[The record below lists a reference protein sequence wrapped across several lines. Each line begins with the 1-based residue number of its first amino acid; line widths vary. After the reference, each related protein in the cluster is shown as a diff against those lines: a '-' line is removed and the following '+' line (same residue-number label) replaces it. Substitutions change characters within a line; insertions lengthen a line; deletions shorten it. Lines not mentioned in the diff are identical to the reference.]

1 MHDYYIREL
10 EEDIKIINNQ
20 IKHVGDNAT
29 RELRRLEALR
39 EEKESRLRQLQET
52 RDMGLNRV
60 ESRID
65 KHYDEKRDDNT
76 LDIVETNREISNLK
90 QARANTRTNAGQ
102 RFYNRRIDRE
112 NAYLQRLKEK
122 GARLTARQRFFTMPR
137 RAYNS
142 LVDRLRARV
151 LGNRNYLEDRV
162 NDYTLMRD
170 SLGNG
175 VIDRVLGRYFDL
187 RLNIYDRTMRG
198 YNALIDAAA
207 IARIVYQGSRGRDI
221 SPEEY
226 DQLSND
232 LVGAIDAIYRSR
244 NTQQVREEENKTEEK
259 VTEVKEEMTSE
270 KEPEVMS
277 EEEKKALF
285 DKVDKLLEDTPVT
298 EEIST
303 RTADELIEENNKMFN
318 EMKKENET
326 AFEQLGQETEEEFEN
341 IRNDLGLNEV
351 PKVDTE
357 EKTDLEKLQEEKAN
371 LETKLGEKVVNIED
385 IRNYKEVNDS
395 INEMLNNTDPTNN
408 SELKVSTR

>member
-65 KHYDEKRDDNT
+65 RHYDEKRDDNT

-112 NAYLQRLKEK
+112 NAHLQRLKEK

-142 LVDRLRARV
+142 LVDGLRARV

-162 NDYTLMRD
+162 NDYTLM
-170 SLGNG
+170 
-175 VIDRVLGRYFDL
+175 
-187 RLNIYDRTMRG
+187 
-198 YNALIDAAA
+198 
-207 IARIVYQGSRGRDI
+207 
-221 SPEEY
+221 
-226 DQLSND
+226 
-232 LVGAIDAIYRSR
+232 
-244 NTQQVREEENKTEEK
+244 
-259 VTEVKEEMTSE
+259 
-270 KEPEVMS
+270 
-277 EEEKKALF
+277 
-285 DKVDKLLEDTPVT
+285 
-298 EEIST
+298 ST
-303 RTADELIEENNKMFN
+303 W
-318 EMKKENET
+318 
-326 AFEQLGQETEEEFEN
+326 
-341 IRNDLGLNEV
+341 
-351 PKVDTE
+351 
-357 EKTDLEKLQEEKAN
+357 
-371 LETKLGEKVVNIED
+371 
-385 IRNYKEVNDS
+385 
-395 INEMLNNTDPTNN
+395 
-408 SELKVSTR
+408 